1 MVEDIAAP
9 AAAAALS
16 CIAMTITEEAAS
28 EGGDKRRCDASTN
41 RCLLDNEVIPA
52 VAIAEL

>member
-1 MVEDIAAP
+1 
-9 AAAAALS
+9 
-16 CIAMTITEEAAS
+16 MTITEEAAS